1 MINKTGLLLH
11 IVLMYSTLTIAQVPV
26 SQEPLHK
33 PVLQNKYIRV
43 LDVIILP
50 GDTSQFHIHETPSL
64 FVNLSNTKIGSQIK
78 GEDWVEDKFVAGVAW
93 YKSFSPE
100 VLIHRVSNW
109 DHLPLHVNDIEILS
123 TYNLSAESQIKPLQF
138 PVLFEN
144 EKAFAYQLTR
154 QNIKQEIIK
163 SRGPLIAELVTGEGI
178 SFFNSKTRR
187 SKEIKAGQ
195 FLYIEPETS
204 FYLNSNGASEINM
217 IVFEI
222 K

>member
-1 MINKTGLLLH
+1 MNKTGLLFYT
-11 IVLMYSTLTIAQVPV
+11 VLMYSALTIAQVPV

-33 PVLQNKYIRV
+33 PVLQNKYVRV
-43 LDVIILP
+43 LDVIIQP

-64 FVNLSNTKIGSQIK
+64 FVNLSNTKIGSQII

-123 TYNLSAESQIKPLQF
+123 TYNLSAASQIKPLQF
-138 PVLFEN
+138 PLLFEN

-178 SFFNSKTRR
+178 SFFSLKTRR
-187 SKEIKAGQ
+187 SSEIKAGQ
-195 FLYIEPETS
+195 FFYIEPETS
-204 FYLNSNGASEINM
+204 FYFSSKGASEINM